1 VRVLREDGTE
11 CAVDEPGEL
20 VHRGA
25 LVAQGYWR
33 RPDETARRFKP
44 WPAALLAA
52 TGDWA
57 APERAVFSG
66 DTVRRDAEG
75 FLYFVGRRDEM
86 IKTSGYRVSPTEVE
100 EVLYA
105 SGLVA
110 EALVYAKPDEAL
122 GSAICAALWAS
133 PAASGQAAQDDAALM
148 AHCRQHLPGCAQGAA
163 VGGQALPRSPN
174 GKLDRQRWMQDHGSL

>member
-1 VRVLREDGTE
+1 
-11 CAVDEPGEL
+11 
-20 VHRGA
+20 
-25 LVAQGYWR
+25 
-33 RPDETARRFKP
+33 
-44 WPAALLAA
+44 LLAA

-148 AHCRQHLPGCAQGAA
+148 AHCRQHLP
-163 VGGQALPRSPN
+163 VFMLPRVLQWVDKPCRAAPMASSIAN
-174 GKLDRQRWMQDHGSL
+174 AGCRNMDRFDASAPIAGRRLPLTLLAERLGRRLFMPMTAP